1 MKTKSLFAGL
11 VLAAMT
17 ITSCSDGGSN
27 GAPEPKAP
35 ETFADSVSMYIGK
48 LTGTQMLAG
57 FENVPDSLKAKID
70 KQKFLEGMKYILD
83 ADTSS
88 NFMDGMQA
96 GLQLINEIMQAKNA
110 GVELNRELL
119 QQYFAQAY
127 LADSLNLETVKNMQT
142 EGEGVMTA
150 YQEKL
155 QSYAVEQQAKMEAQ
169 MQQIYAKNVAAGKQ
183 FMDQL
188 KSDPAV
194 KTTESGLAYKVEK
207 QGTGAVAKEGDT
219 VPVIFTG
226 KFIDGTVFD
235 SSNNQVANFQVDQVI
250 PGFKE
255 ALTMFP
261 AGSKVTLYVPQ
272 ELGYG
277 LYGSQSVM
285 PGQTL
290 VFDIEI
296 CEK

>member
-17 ITSCSDGGSN
+17 ITSCSDGGSS
-27 GAPEPKAP
+27 PKAP

-48 LTGTQMLAG
+48 ISGSQLLAG
-57 FENVPDSLKAKID
+57 YQNIPDSLKSKVD
-70 KQKFLEGMKYILD
+70 KQKFIDGLKYILD

-88 NFMDGMQA
+88 NFLDGMQA
-96 GLQLINEIMQAKNA
+96 GLQLINEITQAKNA
-110 GVELNRELL
+110 GVELNR
-119 QQYFAQAY
+119 QMIVDYFSQAY
-127 LADSLNLETVKNMQT
+127 KADSLNVDSIKEMQT
-142 EGEGVMTA
+142 EGAGVLNS
-150 YQEKL
+150 YQEKI
-155 QSYAVEQQAKMEAQ
+155 QTYAMEQQAKMEAQ
-169 MQQIYAKNVAAGKQ
+169 MQQIYAKNVAAGTQ
-183 FMDQL
+183 FMNQI
-188 KSDPAV
+188 KTDPAV
-194 KTTESGLAYKVEK
+194 KTTASGLAYKVEK
-207 QGTGAVAKEGDT
+207 LGNGAVAKEGDT

-235 SSNNQVANFQVDQVI
+235 SSNNQVTSFSVDQVI

-255 ALTMFP
+255 ALTTFP
-261 AGSKVTLYVPQ
+261 AGSKVTIYVPQ

-277 LYGSQSVM
+277 LYGSQSVL

-290 VFDIEI
+290 VFDLEI